1 MKITNA
7 IKEARA
13 RVRLF
18 RHGKK
23 QWVAVGPFFFDKPD
37 GPTTHS
43 NPTDY
48 WRARVKAREWRAN
61 VALHLMSAWSYD
73 AEYAAINTM
82 GNLRECIR
90 AGLREFSR

>member
-7 IKEARA
+7 INEARA

-18 RHGKK
+18 RSGK
-23 QWVAVGPFFFDKPD
+23 QWVVVGPYYPNKID

-48 WRARVKAREWRAN
+48 WQARAHVTRSRAN
-61 VALHLMSAWSYD
+61 VALHLMGAWSYD
-73 AEYAAINTM
+73 AAFVAIETD
-82 GNLRECIR
+82 GDLRARIR
-90 AGLREFSR
+90 AGLREFAR

>member
-23 QWVAVGPFFFDKPD
+23 QWVVVSPYYPNKID

-48 WRARVKAREWRAN
+48 WQARAHATRSRAN
-61 VALHLMSAWSYD
+61 VALHLMGAWSYD
-73 AEYAAINTM
+73 AAFVAIETD
-82 GNLRECIR
+82 GDLRARIN
-90 AGLREFSR
+90 AGLREFAR

>member
-7 IKEARA
+7 IREARA

-23 QWVAVGPFFFDKPD
+23 QWVVVSPYYPNKID

-48 WRARVKAREWRAN
+48 WQARAHATRSRAN
-61 VALHLMSAWSYD
+61 VALHLMGAWSYD
-73 AEYAAINTM
+73 AAFVAIETD
-82 GNLRECIR
+82 GDLRARIN
-90 AGLREFSR
+90 AGLREFAR

>member
-23 QWVAVGPFFFDKPD
+23 QWVVVGPYYPNKID

-48 WRARVKAREWRAN
+48 WQARAHATRSRAN
-61 VALHLMSAWSYD
+61 VALHLMGAWSYD
-73 AEYAAINTM
+73 AAFVAIETD
-82 GNLRECIR
+82 GDLRARIN
-90 AGLREFSR
+90 AGLREFAR